1 MRRENIGVLVALG
14 LVASSSPVLAGAQ
27 QYLNPNF
34 KTISANH
41 RLVAVLPFK
50 VTIDA
55 KNLKDVS
62 PEMLVQMEKD
72 EAVEFQKQIYIRLLE
87 RSQSEGYTVGF
98 QDADQTLAKLQ
109 QGGVSLDSISAHGMD
124 EIAKLLGVDAVI
136 SGTIHQSRPTGTGT
150 AMVETVLFGFGGS
163 TARVDINVAIHNG
176 ADGQLLW
183 DYDHTDSGGGLTGS
197 MTNST
202 EAMTK
207 SLMKKV
213 AGSFPYRKD
222 LVAAK

>member
-1 MRRENIGVLVALG
+1 MVRERIGLLVAMG
-14 LVASSSPVLAGAQ
+14 VVVSASTVFAGAQ

-34 KTISANH
+34 KTITANH
-41 RLVAVLPFK
+41 KLIALLPFK

-55 KNLKDVS
+55 KNLKDTS
-62 PEMLVQMEKD
+62 PQLLEQMEKD
-72 EAVEFQKQIYIRLLE
+72 ESIEFERQLYVRMLE
-87 RSQSEGYTVGF
+87 KSQSENYTVEL
-98 QDADQTLAKLQ
+98 QDVDQTLAKLQ
-109 QGGVSLDSISAHGMD
+109 QAGIALDSLSAHGLD
-124 EIAKLLGVDAVI
+124 EVAKVLGVDAVI

-150 AMVETVLFGFGGS
+150 AMVENVLFGFGGS

-183 DYDHTDSGGGLTGS
+183 NYDHTDSGGGLTGN

-207 SLMKKV
+207 SLIKKV
-213 AGSFPYRKD
+213 AGRFPYRKS
-222 LVAAK
+222 